1 MSLLFPKVYSPF
13 VRFTEGP
20 NRNQLDMG
28 NWAKPEFELLAG
40 LDWTWTEKV
49 DGTNI
54 RIVWDGVR
62 VTLGGRTENAQLPA
76 TLVKVLGE
84 MFPETLIEQVFGET
98 PCVLFGEGYG
108 AKIQKGGGN
117 YLPHQSFALFDV
129 KVGDWW
135 LHPEDVYDVAAKLGI
150 ETVPPLG
157 RFPIHDAIGEVSL
170 GLKSQYGERDFYAEG
185 MVGRPP
191 LGLLSRSGD
200 RLLMKVKHVDF
211 YEASAR

>member
-20 NRNQLDMG
+20 QRNKLDHTA
-28 NWAKPEFELLAG
+28 WSKPEFELLAD
-40 LDWTWTEKV
+40 LPWTWTEKV

-54 RIVWDGVR
+54 RIIWNGVR
-62 VTLGGRTENAQLPA
+62 VVFGGRTENAQLQA
-76 TLVKVLGE
+76 TLVKVLDE

-117 YLPHQSFALFDV
+117 YRPDQSFALFDV

-135 LHPEDVYDVAAKLGI
+135 LRADDVRDVAAKLGV
-150 ETVPPLG
+150 EQVPG
-157 RFPIHDAIGEVSL
+157 MFEGSVHRAISEVTY
-170 GLKSQYGERDFYAEG
+170 GLSSEYGDFFAEG
-185 MVGRPP
+185 IVGRPP
-191 LGLLSRSGD
+191 MGILGRNGD

-211 YEASAR
+211 FAGEAS

>member
-20 NRNQLDMG
+20 LRNKLDVG
-28 NWAKPEFELLAG
+28 NWSKPEFGLLAK
-40 LDWTWTEKV
+40 LPWTWTEKV

-54 RIVWDGVR
+54 RIIWDGVR
-62 VTLGGRTENAQLPA
+62 VVFGGRTENAQLQA
-76 TLVKVLGE
+76 TLVKVLDE

-117 YLPHQSFALFDV
+117 YRPDQSFVLFDV

-135 LHPEDVYDVAAKLGI
+135 LRTDDVFDVAAKLGI
-150 ETVPPLG
+150 DTAPALG
-157 RFPIHDAIGEVSL
+157 SFAVGLAIEEVSL
-170 GLKSQYGERDFYAEG
+170 GFKSQFGDFYAEG

-191 LGLLSRSGD
+191 MGILGRNGD
-200 RLLMKVKHVDF
+200 RLLMKVKHADF
-211 YEASAR
+211 FGGAR